1 MFLLPTVDPE
11 TRLVTI
17 EDLEIRDRNLP
28 REPLTF
34 HHLQRKR
41 LVDSLL
47 TPILSPRARTL
58 VSSPRRWKHR
68 LDLQRVELD
77 EEVDVM
83 MCLPNL
89 LPVIFL
95 SLRPVLDVP
104 LTRKCKIRIMDV

>member
-1 MFLLPTVDPE
+1 MFLLPTVDLE
-11 TRLVTI
+11 IRLVTI

-34 HHLQRKR
+34 QHLQRKR
-41 LVDSLL
+41 LVDNLL
-47 TPILSPRARTL
+47 IPILSPRARTL
-58 VSSPRRWKHR
+58 VSNLRRWKHR

-83 MCLPNL
+83 TYLPSL